1 MDQSEGPMNLGN
13 LKNNLWDWY
22 ESTPGLSMFKTCRLK
37 NWISFVIEILEY
49 REKNLDFSNLELSWG
64 QFYKYKS
71 HELWELDNLNNF

>member
-37 NWISFVIEILEY
+37 NWINDVIIWNTNFDESEASF
-49 REKNLDFSNLELSWG
+49 D
-64 QFYKYKS
+64 KYKS
-71 HELWELDNLNNF
+71 LELWDFYVASH